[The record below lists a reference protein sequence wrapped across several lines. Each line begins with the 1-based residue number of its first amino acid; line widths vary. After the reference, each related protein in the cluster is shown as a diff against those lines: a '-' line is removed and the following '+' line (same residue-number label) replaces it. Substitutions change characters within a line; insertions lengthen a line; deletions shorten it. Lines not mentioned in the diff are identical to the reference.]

1 MAELRHNST
10 LYVLVGPSGSGKS
23 AFAQYFTNS
32 YKVGIIHWI
41 SSDNIRKELYGDE
54 SVQKDHAKV
63 FDIMF
68 KNTVA
73 CLKMGE
79 SVVYDATNLSSKRRR
94 HLVKQV
100 RAAVNFH
107 VRIKAL
113 IFNVPFE
120 ELLRNDRLRDRTVG
134 EAVIRKQIAQFQ
146 VPCYE
151 EGFDEID
158 LALDPVI
165 DPNDFMESRCHIR
178 HDNPHH
184 KLDIFEHMRAVGDAA
199 LGDNRFGS
207 LTALE
212 AAYLHDIGKA
222 YTKTWKNAHGEP
234 SEVAHYYGHQ
244 NWGAYI
250 SLVLG
255 LWSIKSDLGVDKT
268 SNKSYVDALLER
280 AFYIQYHMEP
290 FFRQGE
296 AWDKF
301 AATITDEHA
310 KYIQLIHELD
320 MQNA

>member
-1 MAELRHNST
+1 MEELKSNPV

-23 AFAQYFTNS
+23 TFAREYVRYHRGAINW
-32 YKVGIIHWI
+32 V

-54 SVQKDHAKV
+54 SIQKDHTKV
-63 FDIMF
+63 FDLMF
-68 KNTVA
+68 KRTVE
-73 CLKMGE
+73 CLKRGE
-79 SVVYDATNLSSKRRR
+79 SVIYDATNLSSKRRR
-94 HLVKQV
+94 HLIKQV

-107 VRIKAL
+107 IRIKAMV
-113 IFNVPFE
+113 FNVPFE
-120 ELLRNDRLRDRTVG
+120 ELIRNDTLRNRTVG
-134 EAVIRKQIAQFQ
+134 EVVIRKQIAQFQ

-151 EGFDEID
+151 EGFDEIE
-158 LALDPVI
+158 LAWDPVI
-165 DPNDFMESRCHIR
+165 GPNDFMEGKCYIR

-184 KLDIFEHMRAVGDAA
+184 TLDVFEHMRAVGDAA
-199 LGDNRFGS
+199 FNDDRFIS
-207 LTALE
+207 INAIE

-222 YTKTWKNAHGEP
+222 YTKTWRNAHGEP
-234 SEVAHYYGHQ
+234 SDVAHYYGHQ

-250 SLVLG
+250 SLNLDLWITEWGLG
-255 LWSIKSDLGVDKT
+255 GTVMSDKEY
-268 SNKSYVDALLER
+268 NNALLER

-301 AATITDEHA
+301 ASTITDEHA

>member
-1 MAELRHNST
+1 MEELKSNPV

-23 AFAQYFTNS
+23 TFAREHVCYHYGAIN
-32 YKVGIIHWI
+32 WI

-54 SVQKDHAKV
+54 SIQKDHTKV
-63 FDIMF
+63 FDLMF
-68 KNTVA
+68 KRTVE
-73 CLKMGE
+73 CLKRGE
-79 SVVYDATNLSSKRRR
+79 SVIYDATNLSSKRRR
-94 HLVKQV
+94 HLIKQV

-107 VRIKAL
+107 IRIKA
-113 IFNVPFE
+113 IVFNVSFE
-120 ELLRNDRLRDRTVG
+120 ELIRNDTLRNRTVG
-134 EAVIRKQIAQFQ
+134 EVVIRKQIAQFQ

-151 EGFDEID
+151 EGFDEIE
-158 LALDPVI
+158 LARDPVI
-165 DPNDFMESRCHIR
+165 GPNDFMEGKCYIR

-184 KLDIFEHMRAVGDAA
+184 SLDVFEHMRAVGDASFN
-199 LGDNRFGS
+199 DDRFTS
-207 LTALE
+207 ITAIE

-222 YTKTWKNAHGEP
+222 YTKTFRNARGEP
-234 SEVAHYYGHQ
+234 SDVAHYYRHQ

-250 SLVLG
+250 SLNLDLWITEWGLG
-255 LWSIKSDLGVDKT
+255 GTIMSDKEY
-268 SNKSYVDALLER
+268 NDALLER

-301 AATITDEHA
+301 ASTITDEHA

>member
-1 MAELRHNST
+1 MEELKNKPI

-23 AFAQYFTNS
+23 TFARHLMHDYPR
-32 YKVGIIHWI
+32 IINWI

-54 SVQKDHAKV
+54 SIQKDHAKV
-63 FDIMF
+63 FDLMF
-68 KNTVA
+68 KRTVE
-73 CLKMGE
+73 CLKRSE
-79 SVVYDATNLSSKRRR
+79 SVIYDATNLSSKRRR
-94 HLVKQV
+94 HLIRQV

-107 VRIKAL
+107 IRVKA
-113 IFNVPFE
+113 IVFNVPFE
-120 ELLRNDRLRDRTVG
+120 KLIRNDALRNRTVG
-134 EAVIRKQIAQFQ
+134 EAVICKQIAQFQ

-151 EGFDEID
+151 EGFDEIK
-158 LALDPVI
+158 LAWNPVI

-184 KLDIFEHMRAVGDAA
+184 SLDVFEHMRAVGDAA
-199 LGDNRFGS
+199 FNDDKFTS
-207 LTALE
+207 ITAIE

-222 YTKTWKNAHGEP
+222 YTKTWRNARGEQ
-234 SEVAHYYGHQ
+234 SDVAHYYGHQ

-250 SLVLG
+250 SLNLDLWITEWGLG
-255 LWSIKSDLGVDKT
+255 GTIMNDKE
-268 SNKSYVDALLER
+268 YDDALLER

-301 AATITDEHA
+301 AVTITDEHA
-310 KYIQLIHELD
+310 KYIKLIHELD

>member
-1 MAELRHNST
+1 MEELKSNPI

-23 AFAQYFTNS
+23 TFAREYVRYHHGVINW
-32 YKVGIIHWI
+32 V

-54 SVQKDHAKV
+54 SIQKDHAKV
-63 FDIMF
+63 FDLMF
-68 KNTVA
+68 KRTVE
-73 CLKMGE
+73 CLKKNE
-79 SVVYDATNLSSKRRR
+79 SVIYDATNLSSKRRR
-94 HLVKQV
+94 HLIRQV

-107 VRIKAL
+107 IRVKAMV
-113 IFNVPFE
+113 FNVPFE
-120 ELLRNDRLRDRTVG
+120 ELIRNDMLRNRTVG
-134 EAVIRKQIAQFQ
+134 EGVIRKQIAQFQ

-151 EGFDEID
+151 EGFDEIE
-158 LALDPVI
+158 LAWDPVI
-165 DPNDFMESRCHIR
+165 DPNDFMESRCYIR

-184 KLDIFEHMRAVGDAA
+184 SLDVFEHMRAVGDAA
-199 LGDNRFGS
+199 FNDDRFTS
-207 LTALE
+207 ITAIE

-222 YTKTWKNAHGEP
+222 YTKTWKNARGEP
-234 SEVAHYYGHQ
+234 SDVAHYYGHQ

-250 SLVLG
+250 SLNLDLWITEWGLG
-255 LWSIKSDLGVDKT
+255 ETIMSDKEYD
-268 SNKSYVDALLER
+268 DALLER

-310 KYIQLIHELD
+310 KYIKLIHELD